1 MQLYV
6 RLWWHWLGIDGADI
20 GMVGC
25 WSMGVALGG
34 VLVKHRVCPCGSS
47 HMPTG
52 NMPVAVGVVIDHQVD
67 TAAVVDRQ
75 ACYTQSAVDKLWI
88 T

>member
-1 MQLYV
+1 
-6 RLWWHWLGIDGADI
+6 
-20 GMVGC
+20 
-25 WSMGVALGG
+25 MGVALGG
-34 VLVKHRVCPCGSS
+34 VLGGVLVKQRVCPYGSS

-67 TAAVVDRQ
+67 TAAVVDRL